1 MHGFWE
7 NVSRDLGVPNTCFNR
22 KKIVKAVLQY
32 EKVSNVFLVFIFSPF
47 KKYFKKRTA
56 LSLLELPV
64 IKIIMQK
71 SNIFTD
77 HIRGRGSLA
86 TD

>member
-7 NVSRDLGVPNTCFNR
+7 NVSRDLGVPNTCLNR

-71 SNIFTD
+71 SNIFT
-77 HIRGRGSLA
+77 GSLA

>member
-1 MHGFWE
+1 MAFGE
-7 NVSRDLGVPNTCFNR
+7 NVSRDLGVPNTCLNR

>member
-1 MHGFWE
+1 M
-7 NVSRDLGVPNTCFNR
+7 PNTCLNR

-47 KKYFKKRTA
+47 KKYFKKRTV
-56 LSLLELPV
+56 LSLFELPV
-64 IKIIMQK
+64 LKIIMQK

>member
-7 NVSRDLGVPNTCFNR
+7 NVSRDLGVPNTCLNR

>member
-1 MHGFWE
+1 M
-7 NVSRDLGVPNTCFNR
+7 PNTCLNR

-47 KKYFKKRTA
+47 KKILKKRTDI
-56 LSLLELPV
+56 SLVELPV

>member
-7 NVSRDLGVPNTCFNR
+7 NVSRDLGVPNTCLNR

-32 EKVSNVFLVFIFSPF
+32 VFLVFIFSPF
-47 KKYFKKRTA
+47 KKYLKKRTA

>member
-7 NVSRDLGVPNTCFNR
+7 NVSRDLGVPNTCLNR
-22 KKIVKAVLQY
+22 KKIVKEVLQY